1 MWRAGDTMAR
11 MKSLTLLRATSLLSI
26 ALVGVVALALVTSRV
41 AEAAPAPT
49 ISSIAPAIGA
59 SAGGT
64 SITITGTGFVAG
76 VTVSVGGVAATG
88 VTLVSATS
96 ITATTP
102 AGAPGAATV
111 TVRNADLHAANVGGG
126 FTYQHPAPTVT
137 SVAPGTGTSAG
148 GTAITVTGT
157 GFRAGATVRVGGI
170 AQATSVVLVDATTI
184 TAVTPA
190 GLVGANAVTV
200 TNTDAQS
207 ATLAGGFTYTAA
219 AAPTITSVAPAAAS
233 VAGGTV
239 ITITG
244 TGFVSGAT
252 VSLGAFAATSVTIVN
267 NTTITATTPAQ
278 TSSGAVTVGVAN
290 PDTQSGSLAS
300 GYTYNPLAAP
310 TVTSVAPATGPA
322 AGGTSI
328 TITGTGFVT
337 GASVSIG
344 GVAATNVVVVT
355 ATSITAVTPQRA
367 AGSAAVS
374 VTNNDTQTGTL
385 LAGFTATA
393 NAAPTVSS
401 VTPNTGT
408 TSGGTSISI
417 AGTGFLPNAVV
428 LIGGTP
434 ATQVSVVSATVIT
447 ATAPANAAGAVSVT
461 VTNYDGLSGTNATG
475 YTYKANAAP
484 TVTAAAPATGPLA
497 GGTSVTIT
505 GTGFAPGALVR
516 FGNNYATSST
526 VAGTTAILA
535 TTPAGLAGVTP
546 IVVTNPDG
554 QSAVLATG
562 FTYSANA
569 APTITAIS
577 PTKGTSGMVATI
589 TGTGFVTGA
598 TVMFGAFTA
607 SNPVVNTTSILVTV
621 PSNVGGTVPVI
632 VTNPDG
638 QVAILST
645 GFGYEA
651 FGTGSPNVAEAPPA
665 GGVVFVQSGTNDL
678 QALLAA
684 QSFKVLAAFWMDTA
698 TQVWKAYVVGAP
710 TNSLTTVKST
720 DIVVLRR

>member
-96 ITATTP
+96 ITATT
-102 AGAPGAATV
+102 
-111 TVRNADLHAANVGGG
+111 
-126 FTYQHPAPTVT
+126 
-137 SVAPGTGTSAG
+137 
-148 GTAITVTGT
+148 
-157 GFRAGATVRVGGI
+157 
-170 AQATSVVLVDATTI
+170 
-184 TAVTPA
+184 
-190 GLVGANAVTV
+190 
-200 TNTDAQS
+200 
-207 ATLAGGFTYTAA
+207 
-219 AAPTITSVAPAAAS
+219 
-233 VAGGTV
+233 
-239 ITITG
+239 
-244 TGFVSGAT
+244 
-252 VSLGAFAATSVTIVN
+252 
-267 NTTITATTPAQ
+267 
-278 TSSGAVTVGVAN
+278 
-290 PDTQSGSLAS
+290 LAS

-344 GVAATNVVVVT
+344 GGAATNVVVVT

-417 AGTGFLPNAVV
+417 AGTGFLPNADV

-554 QSAVLATG
+554 Q
-562 FTYSANA
+562 
-569 APTITAIS
+569 
-577 PTKGTSGMVATI
+577 
-589 TGTGFVTGA
+589 
-598 TVMFGAFTA
+598 
-607 SNPVVNTTSILVTV
+607 
-621 PSNVGGTVPVI
+621 
-632 VTNPDG
+632 
-638 QVAILST
+638 VAILST

-720 DIVVLRR
+720 DVVVLRR